1 MKFWIIFAR
10 VLATVTLLFTGLL
23 LWQVNP
29 LLTLCLATFIGC
41 VMLEGAA
48 QEGMR

>member
-10 VLATVTLLFTGLL
+10 VLAVATLIATGVL
-23 LWQVNP
+23 LWRVNP

-41 VMLEGAA
+41 VMLEGVA